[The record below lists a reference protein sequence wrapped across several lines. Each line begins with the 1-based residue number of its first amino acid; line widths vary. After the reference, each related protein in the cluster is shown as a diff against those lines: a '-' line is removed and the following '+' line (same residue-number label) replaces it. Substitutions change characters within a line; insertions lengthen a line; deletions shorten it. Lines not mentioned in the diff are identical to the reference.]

1 MAKLARSSVL
11 TGKARDDDDF
21 LYLEP
26 SHYTRFVRQELEACA
41 TGSQEEGRPEQDVNH
56 SAVFADPCFGGIG
69 SPVGGSKEVTATG
82 DVFVED
88 TVGVPSPES
97 SFIPIGDQDSLTTML
112 EDTLKTED
120 TGELVSMLKHAP
132 NISVVALAPQGAAPP
147 RGVPAFRKLASQ
159 PWLYRH
165 STLQQTGRLIGAEL
179 EVAMLCMQKRL
190 GKVSY
195 QINV

>member
-1 MAKLARSSVL
+1 MAQLVRSSVL
-11 TGKARDDDDF
+11 TGKPRDEDD
-21 LYLEP
+21 LLCI
-26 SHYTRFVRQELEACA
+26 TRSNLVTCFVRQELEACVA
-41 TGSQEEGRPEQDVNH
+41 GSQEEGRPEQDV
-56 SAVFADPCFGGIG
+56 SRSVVFEDPCFGGIG

-82 DVFVED
+82 DVLVED
-88 TVGVPSPES
+88 TVGVPVPES

-112 EDTLKTED
+112 EDTLKTGD
-120 TGELVSMLKHAP
+120 TGELASMLKHAP
-132 NISVVALAPQGAAPP
+132 NITAVALAPQGAAPP
-147 RGVPAFRKLASQ
+147 RDVPDFRMLAPQ

-195 QINV
+195 H